1 MGSGTAGRIALRH
14 LRRTRREGRGAA
26 RRAGAGTAG
35 LAGLVGRREAE
46 RLSTSRLRIG
56 RIGSTVGAARA
67 PPSPPSPPP
76 SSEEG
81 SARRRAPSPVGE
93 GREVAPAEGVGM
105 NLYADRSG
113 LALVAAVGGRSTRR
127 ERILASPW
135 SEVSKPVPKPLEAAA
150 RLKPSMT
157 ERAESAAEMGAVTE
171 VAAADG
177 NGGMILVLL
186 LSILGPE
193 DGNTRRAGRGGDDGI
208 IEGAVEVG
216 DGARNT
222 EGYDKAETT
231 LGILKA
237 KSKWETTP

>member
-1 MGSGTAGRIALRH
+1 
-14 LRRTRREGRGAA
+14 
-26 RRAGAGTAG
+26 
-35 LAGLVGRREAE
+35 
-46 RLSTSRLRIG
+46 
-56 RIGSTVGAARA
+56 
-67 PPSPPSPPP
+67 
-76 SSEEG
+76 
-81 SARRRAPSPVGE
+81 
-93 GREVAPAEGVGM
+93 M

-113 LALVAAVGGRSTRR
+113 LALLAAVGGRSTRR

-150 RLKPSMT
+150 RFKPSMT

-216 DGARNT
+216 DGALNT